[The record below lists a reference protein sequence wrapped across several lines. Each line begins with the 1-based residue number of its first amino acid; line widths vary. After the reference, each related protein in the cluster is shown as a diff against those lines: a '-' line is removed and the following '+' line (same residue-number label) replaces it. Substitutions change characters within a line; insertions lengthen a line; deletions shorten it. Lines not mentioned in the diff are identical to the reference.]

1 VIPPAP
7 FLSSDRSGAREGG
20 EPGNQSS
27 DVYRVSSLFSM
38 AELRSPVAVS
48 SPLQRIRR
56 MHPCSDGFGEA
67 DARLFCSLCFGSR
80 SCVEVS
86 GAGGGVA
93 AIGLDFSA
101 ISGGRG
107 TRLFVFSFAKGWA
120 SFPHGFCCCTTDGI
134 GGGGLL
140 VRPSVVWST
149 VMGLS
154 SSPSLHKLATNDLS
168 SISMRRS
175 GETRRWLLRHLQQSL
190 TPLVKSEGGS
200 WSASGGSELRR
211 RCVVG
216 WWSCCLRFGVV
227 KLEKTLE
234 D

>member
-7 FLSSDRSGAREGG
+7 FLSSDRSSAREGG

-27 DVYRVSSLFSM
+27 DVYRVDTPRVCSSLFSM
-38 AELRSPVAVS
+38 AELRSPVAAS
-48 SPLQRIRR
+48 SPLRRIRR

-67 DARLFCSLCFGSR
+67 DARLFCSLCFGSG

-86 GAGGGVA
+86 DAGGGVA

-101 ISGGRG
+101 ISDGRG

-140 VRPSVVWST
+140 VRPSVVSM
-149 VMGLS
+149 VVGLS
-154 SSPSLHKLATNDLS
+154 SSPSLHKLAT
-168 SISMRRS
+168 R
-175 GETRRWLLRHLQQSL
+175 
-190 TPLVKSEGGS
+190 
-200 WSASGGSELRR
+200 
-211 RCVVG
+211 
-216 WWSCCLRFGVV
+216 
-227 KLEKTLE
+227 
-234 D
+234 